1 MTATA
6 TIERIES
13 GLPSSRV
20 KIDDLAGRLGLRP
33 TEIGVFRK
41 IYGLDELRYEP
52 GGGLLDLVLPPARR
66 ALEALPA
73 GRRVDYVVF
82 AHTMQMLTPPG
93 IDAAP
98 LIRDAL
104 GLHGAEA
111 FAVNQQ
117 ACVSSMGAI
126 DITAELMRADRGR
139 RAPGGYGLMVTGE
152 RAYSPRIQLIPHSAI
167 MAEAAA
173 ACLFTL
179 DGPGDPVLSYVD
191 RVRGEFADGLLMSD
205 DQIKRFGAAYAPE
218 LADVIRAA
226 VAEAG
231 LEPAEVD
238 LVIPHNVNTISWR
251 HVIKE
256 LEIPPERV
264 FLDNVPRLSHCYS
277 SDVFVNYTTLRDAGR
292 LKAGRPYVL
301 ASVGLGA
308 TFGAM
313 VVRRS
318 GTGAA

>member
-1 MTATA
+1 MIGTATL
-6 TIERIES
+6 ERIES
-13 GLPSSRV
+13 GLPASRV
-20 KIDDLAGRLGLRP
+20 KIDDLADRLGLRT

-52 GGGLLDLVLPPARR
+52 GGELLDLVLPPARR
-66 ALEALPA
+66 ALAALPEDA
-73 GRRVDYVVF
+73 RIDYLVF
-82 AHTMQMLTPPG
+82 AHTMQELTPPG
-93 IDAAP
+93 LDAAA
-98 LIRDAL
+98 LIRSAL

-126 DITAELMRADRGR
+126 DIAAELMRADADHRP
-139 RAPGGYGLMVTGE
+139 PGGYGLMVTGE

-179 DGPGDPVLSYVD
+179 DGPGDPVLSQVS
-191 RVRGEFADGLLMSD
+191 RTHGEFADGLLMTD
-205 DQIKRFGAAYAPE
+205 DQIKRFGAMYAPE
-218 LADVIRAA
+218 LADVVRAA

-231 LEPAEVD
+231 LELDDID
-238 LVIPHNVNTISWR
+238 LIIPHNVNMISWR
-251 HVIKE
+251 DVIKE
-256 LEIPPERV
+256 LKIAPERV
-264 FLDNVPRLSHCYS
+264 FLENIPLLSHCYS
-277 SDVFVNYTTLRDAGR
+277 ADVFVNYATLRDAERLEPGR
-292 LKAGRPYVL
+292 HYVM

-313 VVRRS
+313 VIRRS
-318 GTGAA
+318 ETGSV